1 MRPARSTTFGLVLLV
16 ATLACRGE
24 PRETDADKNLA
35 HLVDSLMP
43 AVEQSV
49 GVKFKRRPEAVLR
62 TRDEVRSFVRAKLA
76 QEMPPERFLQ
86 LTRAYTLLGLLPDSL
101 DLRAVMEDMLSQQI
115 AGYYDPDSATLYG
128 VEGAEGP
135 VLRLTVAHELVHAL
149 QDQYMPLDSILKDKS
164 SNDRSAAAQA
174 ILEGQ
179 ANYASIVMLQGAEIA
194 QSQEFWDEFRKTGD
208 QMLSGGGMEKTPA
221 VLREGLLF
229 PYLAGAEF
237 MLWWGRS
244 PFRDTLP
251 YGPRMPRSTEQ
262 IMHPDRY
269 EREDNP
275 VNVRFTD
282 SVPGS
287 YEDVLGEFD
296 IRLLMQELTGRKA
309 SDAALPLGWGGDR
322 FRLDEGNGGPAL
334 VWISVW
340 DEPRHRNWFLSATG
354 NRFKARAKPGYKAQ
368 VDTMTVDGRAG
379 LRYAIGREGWTG
391 WQALPGA
398 RVPTDSVVP
407 KPIDRGRTGR

>member
-1 MRPARSTTFGLVLLV
+1 MRGARRTTFAIVLLA
-16 ATLACRGE
+16 ATFACRGE
-24 PRETDADKNLA
+24 PRETDADRNLA

-49 GVKFKRRPEAVLR
+49 GRKFKRRPESVLR
-62 TRDEVRSFVRAKLA
+62 TRDQVRSFVRAKLA

-174 ILEGQ
+174 ILEDRRTSRYRH
-179 ANYASIVMLQGAEIA
+179 AQGAEGT
-194 QSQEFWDEFRKTGD
+194 SLSRDNFRREGRD
-208 QMLSGGGMEKTPA
+208 A
-221 VLREGLLF
+221 VRGARHLPCCGGLLF
-229 PYLAGAEF
+229 PYIAGAEF

-262 IMHPDRY
+262 IMHPERY
-269 EREDNP
+269 ERGDNP
-275 VNVRFTD
+275 INVRFTD

-340 DEPRHRNWFLSATG
+340 DEPRHRDWFLSATG
-354 NRFKARAKPGYKAQ
+354 NKFKARAKPGYRAQ
-368 VDTMTVDGRAG
+368 VDTLSVAG
-379 LRYAIGREGWTG
+379 HAALRYAIGREGWSG

-398 RVPTDSVVP
+398 VVPTDSVVP

>member
-1 MRPARSTTFGLVLLV
+1 MHAARHHISVLILLV
-16 ATLACRGE
+16 ATACRGE
-24 PRETDADKNLA
+24 APGTDAERKLGL
-35 HLVDSLMP
+35 LVDSLMP
-43 AVEQSV
+43 AVEQST
-49 GVKFKRRPEAVLR
+49 GLKFKRRPASALR
-62 TRDEVRSFVRAKLA
+62 SRDEVRRFVSAKLSE
-76 QEMPPERFLQ
+76 EMPAERFLQ

-115 AGYYDPDSATLYG
+115 AGYYDPDSATLYAS
-128 VEGAEGP
+128 EGAAPLE
-135 VLRLTVAHELVHAL
+135 LRLTAAHELVHAL

-164 SNDRSAAAQA
+164 SNDRSGAAQA

-194 QSQEFWDEFRKTGD
+194 QSQAFWDEFRKTGD

-262 IMHPDRY
+262 ILHPERY
-269 EREDNP
+269 ERGDNP
-275 VNVRFTD
+275 INVQFTD
-282 SVPGS
+282 TVPGS

-322 FRLDEGNGGPAL
+322 FRLDEGSSGPAL
-334 VWISVW
+334 VWISLW
-340 DEPRHRNWFLSATG
+340 DEPRHRDWFLSATG
-354 NRFKARAKPGYKAQ
+354 NKFRTRARPGYKAQ
-368 VDTMTVDGRAG
+368 VDTMTVAGHAG
-379 LRYAIGREGWTG
+379 LRYVIGREGWTG

-407 KPIDRGRTGR
+407 RKIDRGRTGR

>member
-1 MRPARSTTFGLVLLV
+1 MRPSFGLLLGAALLAV
-16 ATLACRGE
+16 SAACRGE
-24 PRETDADKNLA
+24 PRETDADRNLA

-43 AVEQSV
+43 AVEQST
-49 GVKFKRRPEAVLR
+49 GLKFKHRPESVLR

-115 AGYYDPDSATLYG
+115 AGYYDPDSTTLYG

-149 QDQYMPLDSILKDKS
+149 QDQYLPLDSILKDKS

-179 ANYASIVMLQGAEIA
+179 ANYASIVMLQGAEVA
-194 QSQEFWDEFRKTGD
+194 QSREFWDEFRKTGD
-208 QMLSGGGMEKTPA
+208 QVLSGGGMGNTPA

-237 MLWWGRS
+237 MLWWNQS

-262 IMHPDRY
+262 IMHPERY
-269 EREDNP
+269 ERGDMP
-275 VNVRFTD
+275 VNLRFAD

-296 IRLLMQELTGRKA
+296 IRLLMQELTGRKS
-309 SDAALPLGWGGDR
+309 SDTPLPLGWGGDR

-340 DEPRHRNWFLSATG
+340 DEPRHRDWFQAATAAK
-354 NRFKARAKPGYKAQ
+354 FKARAKPGYRAQ
-368 VDTMTVDGRAG
+368 VDTMTVNGHAG
-379 LRYAIGREGWTG
+379 LRYVIGKDGWAG
-391 WQALPGA
+391 WQQLPAAVIPG
-398 RVPTDSVVP
+398 DSTP
-407 KPIDRGRTGR
+407 AKPIDRGRTGR

>member
-1 MRPARSTTFGLVLLV
+1 MRLVLCLLV
-16 ATLACRGE
+16 VAAAACRGK
-24 PRETDADKNLA
+24 PRETDADRNLA

-43 AVEQSV
+43 AVEQST
-49 GVKFKRRPEAVLR
+49 GLKFKRRPESVLR

-86 LTRAYTLLGLLPDSL
+86 LTQAYTLLGLLPDSL

-128 VEGAEGP
+128 VQGAEGP

-194 QSQEFWDEFRKTGD
+194 QSQAFWDEFRKTGD
-208 QMLSGGGMEKTPA
+208 QMLSGGGMGAVPA

-229 PYLAGAEF
+229 PYLNGAEF
-237 MLWWGRS
+237 MLWWGQS
-244 PFRDTLP
+244 SFRDTLP

-262 IMHPDRY
+262 IMHPERY
-269 EREDNP
+269 ERGDQP
-275 VNVRFTD
+275 IDIQFTD
-282 SVPGS
+282 TVPGS

-322 FRLDEGNGGPAL
+322 FRLDEGRGGPAL

-340 DEPRHRNWFLSATG
+340 DEPRHRDWFLNATG
-354 NRFKARAKPGYKAQ
+354 AKFKSRAKPGDRAEI
-368 VDTMTVDGRAG
+368 DTLTVARHAA
-379 LRYAIGREGWTG
+379 LRYAIGNGKWTG
-391 WQALPGA
+391 WERLPGA
-398 RVPTDSVVP
+398 RPTAGGGTT
-407 KPIDRGRTGR
+407 R

>member
-1 MRPARSTTFGLVLLV
+1 M
-16 ATLACRGE
+16 
-24 PRETDADKNLA
+24 
-35 HLVDSLMP
+35 
-43 AVEQSV
+43 
-49 GVKFKRRPEAVLR
+49 LR

-164 SNDRSAAAQA
+164 SNDRSAPRPRPSSRDRPTTPPSSCSRAPRSRRARSSGTSSGRRETRCSPAAA
-174 ILEGQ
+174 WTRRPPCCARDCSSPISP
-179 ANYASIVMLQGAEIA
+179 APS
-194 QSQEFWDEFRKTGD
+194 SC
-208 QMLSGGGMEKTPA
+208 SGGDE
-221 VLREGLLF
+221 
-229 PYLAGAEF
+229 
-237 MLWWGRS
+237 S

-262 IMHPDRY
+262 IMHPERY
-269 EREDNP
+269 ERGDNP
-275 VNVRFTD
+275 INVRFTD
-282 SVPGS
+282 TVPGS

-340 DEPRHRNWFLSATG
+340 DEPRHRDWFLSATG
-354 NRFKARAKPGYKAQ
+354 NEVQGPREARLQGAGRHP
-368 VDTMTVDGRAG
+368 DGGRSRRPCATSSAG
-379 LRYAIGREGWTG
+379 RMDRMAG
-391 WQALPGA
+391 APGA
-398 RVPTDSVVP
+398 IVPATAS
-407 KPIDRGRTGR
+407 

>member
-1 MRPARSTTFGLVLLV
+1 MRPSFGLLL
-16 ATLACRGE
+16 AAALLAGTAACRGE
-24 PRETDADKNLA
+24 PRETDADRNLA

-43 AVEQSV
+43 AVEQAT
-49 GVKFKRRPEAVLR
+49 GLKFRHRPESALR

-115 AGYYDPDSATLYG
+115 AGYYDPDSTTLYG
-128 VEGAEGP
+128 VEGADLP

-149 QDQYMPLDSILKDKS
+149 QDQYLPLDSILKDKS
-164 SNDRSAAAQA
+164 SNDRSGAAQA

-179 ANYASIVMLQGAEIA
+179 ANYASIVMLQGAEVA
-194 QSQEFWDEFRKTGD
+194 QSREFWDEFRKTGD
-208 QMLSGGGMEKTPA
+208 QVLSGGGMGNTPA

-237 MLWWGRS
+237 MLWWNQS
-244 PFRDTLP
+244 SLRDTLP

-262 IMHPDRY
+262 IMHPERY
-269 EREDNP
+269 ERGDLP
-275 VNVRFTD
+275 LDVRFTD

-296 IRLLMQELTGRKA
+296 IRLLMQELTGRKS
-309 SDAALPLGWGGDR
+309 SDTPLPLGWGGDR

-340 DEPRHRNWFLSATG
+340 DEPRHRDWFLSATG
-354 NRFKARAKPGYKAQ
+354 NKFKARAKPGYKAE
-368 VDTMTVDGRAG
+368 VDTMTVAGHAG
-379 LRYAIGREGWTG
+379 LRYVIGREGWTG
-391 WQALPGA
+391 WQKLPGA
-398 RVPTDSVVP
+398 MTPGDSTP
-407 KPIDRGRTGR
+407 AKPIDRGRTGR

>member
-1 MRPARSTTFGLVLLV
+1 MRAARHLIVGITLLAA
-16 ATLACRGE
+16 ATACRGE
-24 PRETDADKNLA
+24 PRDTDADRNLA

-49 GVKFKRRPEAVLR
+49 GIKFKRRPEAVLR
-62 TRDEVRSFVRAKLA
+62 TRDEVRNFVRAKLS

-179 ANYASIVMLQGAEIA
+179 ANYASIVMLQGAEVA
-194 QSQEFWDEFRKTGD
+194 QNQDCWDEFRKTGD
-208 QMLSGGGMEKTPA
+208 QVLSGGGMDKTPA

-237 MLWWGRS
+237 MLWWGQS

-262 IMHPDRY
+262 IMHPERY

-275 VNVRFTD
+275 IDVQFTD
-282 SVPGS
+282 TIPGS

-340 DEPRHRNWFLSATG
+340 DEPRHRNWFLAATG
-354 NRFKARAKPGYKAQ
+354 NKFRARAKPGYKAQ
-368 VDTMTVDGRAG
+368 VDTMTVNGRAG
-379 LRYAIGREGWTG
+379 LRYVIGKNAWAGWNH
-391 WQALPGA
+391 LPGA
-398 RVPTDSVVP
+398 SVP
-407 KPIDRGRTGR
+407 

>member
-1 MRPARSTTFGLVLLV
+1 MRRALGLLLL
-16 ATLACRGE
+16 AAAACRGK
-24 PRETDADKNLA
+24 PRETDADRNLA

-49 GVKFKRRPEAVLR
+49 GLKFKRRPESVLR

-128 VEGAEGP
+128 VAGAEGP

-164 SNDRSAAAQA
+164 SNDRSSAAQA

-179 ANYASIVMLQGAEIA
+179 ANFASIVMLQGAEVA
-194 QSQEFWDEFRKTGD
+194 QSPVFWEEFRRTGD
-208 QMLSGGGMEKTPA
+208 QMLSGGDMGTVPA

-237 MLWWGRS
+237 MLWWGQS

-262 IMHPDRY
+262 IMHPERY
-269 EREDNP
+269 ERGDRP
-275 VNVRFTD
+275 VDIQFTD
-282 SVPGS
+282 TVPGG

-309 SDAALPLGWGGDR
+309 SDASLPLGWGGDR

-334 VWISVW
+334 VWISAW
-340 DEPRHRNWFLSATG
+340 DEPRHRDWFLSATG
-354 NRFKARAKPGYKAQ
+354 AKFKARAKAGYRTQ
-368 VDTMTVDGRAG
+368 VDTLTVAGHAG
-379 LRYAIGREGWTG
+379 LRYVIGREGWTG
-391 WQALPGA
+391 WQKLPGA
-398 RVPTDSVVP
+398 TVPSDRVAA
-407 KPIDRGRTGR
+407 KPIDRGRSAR

>member
-1 MRPARSTTFGLVLLV
+1 MRTALCLLLV
-16 ATLACRGE
+16 AAVACRGK
-24 PRETDADKNLA
+24 PRETDADLRLA

-49 GVKFKRRPEAVLR
+49 GLKFKRRPESVLR
-62 TRDEVRSFVRAKLA
+62 SRDEVRSFVRAKLA

-128 VEGAEGP
+128 VVGAEGP

-164 SNDRSAAAQA
+164 SNDRSSAAQA

-194 QSQEFWDEFRKTGD
+194 QSPVFWEEFRRTGD
-208 QMLSGGGMEKTPA
+208 QMLSDSGMAAVPA

-237 MLWWGRS
+237 MLWWGQS

-262 IMHPDRY
+262 IMHPERY
-269 EREDNP
+269 ERGDRP
-275 VNVRFTD
+275 IDIQFTD
-282 SVPGS
+282 TVPGS

-296 IRLLMQELTGRKA
+296 IRLLMQQLTGRKA

-334 VWISVW
+334 VWISLW
-340 DEPRHRNWFLSATG
+340 DEPRHRDWFLSATAAK
-354 NRFKARAKPGYKAQ
+354 FKARAKPGYRAE
-368 VDTMTVDGRAG
+368 VDTMAVGGHAA
-379 LRYAIGREGWTG
+379 LRYVIGKDGWKGWTH
-391 WQALPGA
+391 LPGA
-398 RVPTDSVVP
+398 VIPAVPAPPMQARRSH
-407 KPIDRGRTGR
+407 

>member
-1 MRPARSTTFGLVLLV
+1 MRAALCLLLV
-16 ATLACRGE
+16 ASVACRGE
-24 PRETDADKNLA
+24 PRETDADRNLA

-43 AVEQSV
+43 AVEQST
-49 GVKFKRRPEAVLR
+49 GLKFKRHPEAVLR
-62 TRDEVRSFVRAKLA
+62 TRDEVRSFVRAKLS

-86 LTRAYTLLGLLPDSL
+86 LTRAYTLLGLLPDSV

-194 QSQEFWDEFRKTGD
+194 QSQAFWDEFRTTGD
-208 QMLSGGGMEKTPA
+208 QVLSGGGMGSVPA

-229 PYLAGAEF
+229 PYLSGAEF
-237 MLWWGRS
+237 MLWWGQS
-244 PFRDTLP
+244 AFRDTLP

-262 IMHPDRY
+262 IIHPERY
-269 EREDNP
+269 ERGDQP
-275 VNVRFTD
+275 IDVQFTD
-282 SVPGS
+282 TVPGS

-309 SDAALPLGWGGDR
+309 SNSALPLGWGGDR
-322 FRLDEGNGGPAL
+322 FRLDEANGGPAL

-340 DEPRHRNWFLSATG
+340 DEPRYRDWFLAASAAK
-354 NRFKARAKPGYKAQ
+354 FKARAKPGYKAQ
-368 VDTMTVDGRAG
+368 VDTLTVTGRAA
-379 LRYAIGREGWTG
+379 LRYVIAKETWSSWHT
-391 WQALPGA
+391 LPGA
-398 RVPTDSVVP
+398 VILTPN
-407 KPIDRGRTGR
+407 

>member
-1 MRPARSTTFGLVLLV
+1 MRASLCLLLV
-16 ATLACRGE
+16 ASVACRGE
-24 PRETDADKNLA
+24 PRETDADRNLA

-43 AVEQSV
+43 AVEQST
-49 GVKFKRRPEAVLR
+49 GLKFKRRPQSVLR

-179 ANYASIVMLQGAEIA
+179 ANYASIVMLQGADVA
-194 QSQEFWDEFRKTGD
+194 QSQAFWDEFRTTGD
-208 QMLSGGGMEKTPA
+208 QMLSGGGMGNVPA

-229 PYLAGAEF
+229 PYLSGAEF
-237 MLWWGRS
+237 MLWWGKS
-244 PFRDTLP
+244 PFSDTLP

-262 IMHPDRY
+262 IIHPERY
-269 EREDNP
+269 ERGDQP
-275 VNVRFTD
+275 IDVQFTD
-282 SVPGS
+282 TVPGS

-322 FRLDEGNGGPAL
+322 FRLDEANGGPAL

-340 DEPRHRNWFLSATG
+340 DEPRYRDWFLSATG
-354 NRFKARAKPGYKAQ
+354 AKFKARAKPGYKAQ
-368 VDTMTVDGRAG
+368 VDTMTVNGRAA
-379 LRYAIGREGWTG
+379 LRYVIAKETWSSWHT
-391 WQALPGA
+391 LPGA
-398 RVPTDSVVP
+398 VIPSGQATSR
-407 KPIDRGRTGR
+407 